1 MEKLIALKDAVIK
14 WIADNPKKNVAVA
27 AFAVGFVVGGF
38 LL

>member
-1 MEKLIALKDAVIK
+1 MEKLIALKDAVLK

-27 AFAVGFVVGGF
+27 AFAVGVVVGAI